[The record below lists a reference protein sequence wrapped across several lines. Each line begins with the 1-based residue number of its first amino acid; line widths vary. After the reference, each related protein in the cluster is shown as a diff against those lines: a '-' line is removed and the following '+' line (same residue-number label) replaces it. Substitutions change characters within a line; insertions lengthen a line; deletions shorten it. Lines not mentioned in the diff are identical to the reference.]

1 MSLTRAPS
9 VEEGIN
15 YWEFDAERKT
25 VSLLVPFDV
34 HGSKGAWHSLIQSKN
49 GEDTLT
55 FTANCR
61 LTFER
66 RAPKVALDRQ
76 NLTSFIQKILLDA
89 GKRDYLEGM
98 DMERLKELL
107 EDEAW
112 RCTTLPEC
120 TFRSGEVFERPV
132 ESANDMIEE
141 ITMGMLHQMS
151 TNFKKWKKA
160 VGGRKFEPSLSSDRS
175 PVKVKAEI
183 EFQATVCQF

>member
-1 MSLTRAPS
+1 M
-9 VEEGIN
+9 
-15 YWEFDAERKT
+15 
-25 VSLLVPFDV
+25 
-34 HGSKGAWHSLIQSKN
+34 
-49 GEDTLT
+49 
-55 FTANCR
+55 
-61 LTFER
+61 
-66 RAPKVALDRQ
+66 ALDRQ

-112 RCTTLPEC
+112 WCTTLPEC

-151 TNFKKWKKA
+151 TNFKKWKK
-160 VGGRKFEPSLSSDRS
+160 GSLGQRHDYHEHN
-175 PVKVKAEI
+175 A
-183 EFQATVCQF
+183 